1 MKKKIIFTIIV
12 ILMIA
17 IIAYLLIF
25 NLNKKVLLD
34 NENQVEL
41 LSEMYKDFVLD
52 TNINEYNIS
61 LDDSA
66 IKNLITKEYFDESS
80 IDILK
85 QVETSYSD
93 SKSDY
98 ILSLKYDYNKKII
111 ELTLKNDSGNMIRQ
125 KYILKIKNGKINYE
139 KYDNGFIMMS

>member
-1 MKKKIIFTIIV
+1 
-12 ILMIA
+12 MIA

-34 NENQVEL
+34 NKNQVEL

-52 TNINEYNIS
+52 ININEYNIS

-93 SKSDY
+93 SKSNY

-125 KYILKIKNGKINYE
+125 KYILKITNGKINYE
-139 KYDNGFIMMS
+139 KYDNGFIMTS

>member
-1 MKKKIIFTIIV
+1 
-12 ILMIA
+12 MIA

-52 TNINEYNIS
+52 ININEYNIS

-125 KYILKIKNGKINYE
+125 KYILKIKYGKINYE

>member
-52 TNINEYNIS
+52 ININEYNIS

-125 KYILKIKNGKINYE
+125 KYILKIKYGKINYE

>member
-1 MKKKIIFTIIV
+1 
-12 ILMIA
+12 MIA
-17 IIAYLLIF
+17 IVAYLLIF
-25 NLNKKVLLD
+25 NSNKKVLLD
-34 NENQVEL
+34 NKHQVEL

-52 TNINEYNIS
+52 ININEYNIS

-93 SKSDY
+93 SKSNY

>member
-1 MKKKIIFTIIV
+1 
-12 ILMIA
+12 MIA

-34 NENQVEL
+34 NKNQVEL

-52 TNINEYNIS
+52 ININEYNIS
-61 LDDSA
+61 LDQYA

>member
-1 MKKKIIFTIIV
+1 
-12 ILMIA
+12 MIA

-34 NENQVEL
+34 NKNQFEL
-41 LSEMYKDFVLD
+41 LSAMYKDFVLD
-52 TNINEYNIS
+52 ININEYNIS

-80 IDILK
+80 IDVLK

>member
-1 MKKKIIFTIIV
+1 
-12 ILMIA
+12 MIA

-25 NLNKKVLLD
+25 NSNKKVLLD
-34 NENQVEL
+34 NKNQVEL

-52 TNINEYNIS
+52 ININEYNIS

-139 KYDNGFIMMS
+139 KYDNGFIIMS

>member
-1 MKKKIIFTIIV
+1 
-12 ILMIA
+12 MIA
-17 IIAYLLIF
+17 IVAYLLIF

-34 NENQVEL
+34 NKNQVEL

-52 TNINEYNIS
+52 ININEYNIS

-80 IDILK
+80 IDVLK

>member
-1 MKKKIIFTIIV
+1 
-12 ILMIA
+12 MIA

-34 NENQVEL
+34 NKNQFEL

-52 TNINEYNIS
+52 ININEYNIS

-93 SKSDY
+93 SKSNY

>member
-17 IIAYLLIF
+17 IVAYLLIF
-25 NLNKKVLLD
+25 NSNKKVLLD
-34 NENQVEL
+34 NKNQVEL

-52 TNINEYNIS
+52 ININEYNIS

-93 SKSDY
+93 SKSNY

>member
-1 MKKKIIFTIIV
+1 
-12 ILMIA
+12 MIA

-34 NENQVEL
+34 NKNQVEL

-52 TNINEYNIS
+52 ININEYNIS

-80 IDILK
+80 IDVLK

-93 SKSDY
+93 SKSNY

>member
-1 MKKKIIFTIIV
+1 
-12 ILMIA
+12 MIA
-17 IIAYLLIF
+17 IVAYLLIF
-25 NLNKKVLLD
+25 NSNKKVLLD
-34 NENQVEL
+34 NKNQVEL

-52 TNINEYNIS
+52 ININEYNIS

-93 SKSDY
+93 SKSNY

>member
-1 MKKKIIFTIIV
+1 
-12 ILMIA
+12 MIA

-34 NENQVEL
+34 NKNQVEL

-52 TNINEYNIS
+52 ININEYNIS

-93 SKSDY
+93 SKSNY

-139 KYDNGFIMMS
+139 KYDTGFIMMS

>member
-1 MKKKIIFTIIV
+1 
-12 ILMIA
+12 MIA

-25 NLNKKVLLD
+25 NSNKKVLLD
-34 NENQVEL
+34 NKNQVEL

-52 TNINEYNIS
+52 ININEYNIS

-93 SKSDY
+93 SKADY

>member
-1 MKKKIIFTIIV
+1 
-12 ILMIA
+12 MIA
-17 IIAYLLIF
+17 IVAYLLIF
-25 NLNKKVLLD
+25 NSNKKVLLD
-34 NENQVEL
+34 NKNQVEL

-52 TNINEYNIS
+52 ININEYNIS

-80 IDILK
+80 IDVLK

-93 SKSDY
+93 SKSNY

>member
-1 MKKKIIFTIIV
+1 
-12 ILMIA
+12 MIA

-34 NENQVEL
+34 NKNQVEL

-52 TNINEYNIS
+52 ININEYNIS

>member
-1 MKKKIIFTIIV
+1 
-12 ILMIA
+12 MIA

-34 NENQVEL
+34 NKNQVEL

-52 TNINEYNIS
+52 ININEYNIS

-93 SKSDY
+93 SKSNY

>member
-1 MKKKIIFTIIV
+1 
-12 ILMIA
+12 MIA

-25 NLNKKVLLD
+25 NSNKKVLLD
-34 NENQVEL
+34 NKNQVEL

-52 TNINEYNIS
+52 ININDYNIS

-139 KYDNGFIMMS
+139 KYDNGFIIMS

>member
-1 MKKKIIFTIIV
+1 
-12 ILMIA
+12 
-17 IIAYLLIF
+17 
-25 NLNKKVLLD
+25 
-34 NENQVEL
+34 
-41 LSEMYKDFVLD
+41 MYKDFVLD

>member
-1 MKKKIIFTIIV
+1 
-12 ILMIA
+12 MIA
-17 IIAYLLIF
+17 IVAYLLIF
-25 NLNKKVLLD
+25 NSNKKVLLD
-34 NENQVEL
+34 NKNQVEL

-52 TNINEYNIS
+52 ININEYNIS

-80 IDILK
+80 IDVLK

>member
-1 MKKKIIFTIIV
+1 
-12 ILMIA
+12 MIA

-25 NLNKKVLLD
+25 NLNKKVLLY

>member
-1 MKKKIIFTIIV
+1 
-12 ILMIA
+12 MIA
-17 IIAYLLIF
+17 IVAYLLIF
-25 NLNKKVLLD
+25 NSNKKVLLD
-34 NENQVEL
+34 NKNQVEL

-52 TNINEYNIS
+52 ININEYNIS

-93 SKSDY
+93 SKSNY

-139 KYDNGFIMMS
+139 KYDNACIMMS

>member
-1 MKKKIIFTIIV
+1 
-12 ILMIA
+12 MIA
-17 IIAYLLIF
+17 IIDYLLIF

>member
-1 MKKKIIFTIIV
+1 
-12 ILMIA
+12 MIA
-17 IIAYLLIF
+17 IVAYLLIF
-25 NLNKKVLLD
+25 NSNKKVLLD
-34 NENQVEL
+34 NKNQVEL

-52 TNINEYNIS
+52 ININEYNIS

-93 SKSDY
+93 SKSNY

-125 KYILKIKNGKINYE
+125 KYILKKKNGKINYE

>member
-1 MKKKIIFTIIV
+1 
-12 ILMIA
+12 MIA
-17 IIAYLLIF
+17 IVAYLLIF
-25 NLNKKVLLD
+25 NSNKKVLLD
-34 NENQVEL
+34 NKNQVEL

-52 TNINEYNIS
+52 ININEYSIS

-93 SKSDY
+93 SKSNY

>member
-1 MKKKIIFTIIV
+1 
-12 ILMIA
+12 MIA

-52 TNINEYNIS
+52 ININEYNIS

>member
-1 MKKKIIFTIIV
+1 
-12 ILMIA
+12 MIA

-139 KYDNGFIMMS
+139 KYDNGFIIMS

>member
-12 ILMIA
+12 ILMIS
-17 IIAYLLIF
+17 IVAYLLIF
-25 NLNKKVLLD
+25 NSNKKVLLD
-34 NENQVEL
+34 NKNQVEL

-52 TNINEYNIS
+52 ININEYNIS

-93 SKSDY
+93 SKSNY

-125 KYILKIKNGKINYE
+125 KYILKIL
-139 KYDNGFIMMS
+139 

>member
-1 MKKKIIFTIIV
+1 
-12 ILMIA
+12 MIA

-34 NENQVEL
+34 NKNQVEL

-52 TNINEYNIS
+52 FNINEYNIS

-93 SKSDY
+93 SKSNY

>member
-1 MKKKIIFTIIV
+1 
-12 ILMIA
+12 MIA

-34 NENQVEL
+34 NKNQVEL

-52 TNINEYNIS
+52 ININEYSIS

-93 SKSDY
+93 SKSNY

>member
-1 MKKKIIFTIIV
+1 
-12 ILMIA
+12 MIA
-17 IIAYLLIF
+17 IVAYLLIF
-25 NLNKKVLLD
+25 NSNKKVLLD
-34 NENQVEL
+34 NKNQVEL

-52 TNINEYNIS
+52 ININEYNIS

-93 SKSDY
+93 SKSNY

-139 KYDNGFIMMS
+139 KYDKGFIMMS

>member
-1 MKKKIIFTIIV
+1 MKKKIV

>member
-1 MKKKIIFTIIV
+1 
-12 ILMIA
+12 MIA

>member
-1 MKKKIIFTIIV
+1 
-12 ILMIA
+12 MIA
-17 IIAYLLIF
+17 IVAYLLIF
-25 NLNKKVLLD
+25 NSNKKVLLD
-34 NENQVEL
+34 NKNQVEL

-52 TNINEYNIS
+52 ININEYNIS

>member
-1 MKKKIIFTIIV
+1 
-12 ILMIA
+12 MIA

-34 NENQVEL
+34 NKNQFEL
-41 LSEMYKDFVLD
+41 LSAMYKDFVLD
-52 TNINEYNIS
+52 ININEYNIS

-80 IDILK
+80 IDVLK

-93 SKSDY
+93 SKSNY

>member
-1 MKKKIIFTIIV
+1 
-12 ILMIA
+12 MIA

-34 NENQVEL
+34 NKNQVEL

-52 TNINEYNIS
+52 ININEYNIS

-125 KYILKIKNGKINYE
+125 KYILKIKNCKINYE

>member
-1 MKKKIIFTIIV
+1 
-12 ILMIA
+12 MIA

-25 NLNKKVLLD
+25 NSNKKVLLD
-34 NENQVEL
+34 NKNQVEL

-52 TNINEYNIS
+52 ININEYNIS

-93 SKSDY
+93 SKSNY

>member
-1 MKKKIIFTIIV
+1 
-12 ILMIA
+12 MIA

-34 NENQVEL
+34 NKNQVEL

-52 TNINEYNIS
+52 ININEYNIS

-80 IDILK
+80 IDVLK

>member
-1 MKKKIIFTIIV
+1 
-12 ILMIA
+12 MIA

-34 NENQVEL
+34 NKNQVEL

-52 TNINEYNIS
+52 ININEYNSS